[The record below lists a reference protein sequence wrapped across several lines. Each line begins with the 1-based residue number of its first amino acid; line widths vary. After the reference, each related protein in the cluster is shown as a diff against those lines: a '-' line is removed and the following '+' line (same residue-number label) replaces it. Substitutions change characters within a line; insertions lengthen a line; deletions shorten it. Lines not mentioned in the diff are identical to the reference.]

1 MAAAGTYRTFSSKA
15 MQFIAV
21 CWTRQKEITATT
33 VDQRIVIC
41 SVSAGLRPDEFLNL
55 NIVILPISRSE
66 VLEWIRDVNGYLK
79 NLS

>member
-1 MAAAGTYRTFSSKA
+1 

-33 VDQRIVIC
+33 VDQHIVIC
-41 SVSAGLRPDEFLNL
+41 PVSAGIRADEFLNL
-55 NIVILPISRSE
+55 NTIILPISHSE
-66 VLEWIRDVNGYLK
+66 VLVWVCDVNGYLK